1 MYEYNKLL
9 AIRTQEN
16 MRRTFIIILFISIG
30 INSFGQ
36 SKDNKEKAYEI
47 ALQAIKIMDNGDL
60 DKSIELLKKSQKLDT
75 KNYNYSYEIGYAYF
89 LQKNYKKAIET
100 LKEVIKYKKNNDQ
113 CFTLLGNIYD
123 IDKQPEKAIEIYKQG
138 LNKFPKSGRLYFEL
152 GNVQEVLKEYDN
164 ALESWENGISVSPS
178 YPSNYYTASIYY
190 CKYTTEK
197 IWGIV
202 YGELFINIER
212 GSERTVEISKLL
224 FDTYKSSVNIKS
236 DTEAS
241 VSFSKSMQ
249 ISLPKKGKEI
259 KLPFS
264 MPYEMTMA
272 LAATSE
278 LSEKEL
284 RIESFNNMRTTF
296 INNWYENKRNIEYP
310 NILFDWHKKLIEM
323 DFFESYN
330 YWLLMKGNE
339 DKFEIWSTENNGKFD
354 LFIEW
359 FSENPLLINGENN
372 FHRLQYN

>member
-1 MYEYNKLL
+1 
-9 AIRTQEN
+9 
-16 MRRTFIIILFISIG
+16 MRRTFIIILFISIE

-36 SKDNKEKAYEI
+36 SKGNKEKAYEI
-47 ALQAIKIMDNGDL
+47 ALQAIKIMDNGDF

-75 KNYNYSYEIGYAYF
+75 KNYNYPYEIGYAYF

-178 YPSNYYTASIYY
+178 YSSNYYTASIYY
-190 CKYTTEK
+190 CKYTMEK
-197 IWGIV
+197 IWGII

-241 VSFSKSMQ
+241 VSFSKTMQ

-259 KLPFS
+259 KQPFS

-284 RIESFNNMRTTF
+284 GIESFSNMRTTF
-296 INNWYENKRNIEYP
+296 INNWYENRRNIEYP

-330 YWLLMKGNE
+330 YWILMKGNE
-339 DKFEIWSTENNGKFD
+339 DEFEIWSAKNSEKFD

-359 FSENPLLINGENN
+359 FSGNPLLINEENN